1 LLNAV
6 VTNLLNPFL
15 APAPNA
21 PEPITPVVWA
31 VLGWVRRNLFNQS
44 PTIKYDPTTT
54 AQTGQT
60 VTGYIGATDPENDAL
75 TYTVTQ
81 QPQNGKVTID
91 QATGKFTYTPNDINY
106 DAAQTDSFIVSVT
119 DGKQTN
125 LLGLFQPRS
134 ASTDVDITVLNPT
147 VQRVILSLP
156 AGMNNAAT
164 PRFSADGQS
173 ILFAATPPAGGREE
187 IYQIGV
193 DGMNLECVTCGVSTN
208 ITANLFKPVPFQD
221 DSGRV
226 LVQTVQSNGSYTN
239 AVLEDGPNGKVLVP
253 VISPT
258 PNAETVIDPQR
269 EMRPSPDGTH
279 VLFSQMVVG
288 QGGTITAITV
298 VGTLTRTTNATTG
311 TPEYHVDDARV
322 VYGNGEGKQWTPD
335 GKGVIVLGGTYEAGN
350 VDDVEV
356 DLATGN
362 VTDNPEYDE
371 DIDLSP
377 NEQWIAVGSTRTLDA
392 LSPMDRI
399 ERPAFLPAYVQGTV
413 YTAYAGT
420 SNVKKC
426 DEPGVGCRR
435 RGRTHRRRKRDPAV
449 RRRRRLCRPQHAQLE
464 WGRDRGHVLGG
475 QQRGWQSQPNRRRQP
490 EVHDQ
495 RRTGGRRHVHPQPE
509 LGAETQHLRGH
520 QSASAGYRNV
530 RGPRRRHR
538 GGQRGPGCGRS
549 YDPHRQLHRLRQR
562 RRNDPERHRIN
573 RHHRQSGLHPLRRRH
588 HRHRNAH
595 RLPGR

>member
-1 LLNAV
+1 MGLLNAV
-6 VTNLLNPFL
+6 VTNLLKPFL
-15 APAPNA
+15 VPAPNT

-44 PTIKYDPTTT
+44 PTIKYDPATTV
-54 AQTGQT
+54 QTGQT

-106 DAAQTDSFIVSVT
+106 DAGQTDSFIVSVT

-193 DGMNLECVTCGVSTN
+193 DGTNLECVTCGVSTN

-258 PNAETVIDPQR
+258 PNAAKI
-269 EMRPSPDGTH
+269 MSPTACPAGMGT
-279 VLFSQMVVG
+279 
-288 QGGTITAITV
+288 
-298 VGTLTRTTNATTG
+298 
-311 TPEYHVDDARV
+311 
-322 VYGNGEGKQWTPD
+322 
-335 GKGVIVLGGTYEAGN
+335 
-350 VDDVEV
+350 
-356 DLATGN
+356 
-362 VTDNPEYDE
+362 
-371 DIDLSP
+371 
-377 NEQWIAVGSTRTLDA
+377 
-392 LSPMDRI
+392 
-399 ERPAFLPAYVQGTV
+399 
-413 YTAYAGT
+413 
-420 SNVKKC
+420 
-426 DEPGVGCRR
+426 EPRSR
-435 RGRTHRRRKRDPAV
+435 SGRTAT
-449 RRRRRLCRPQHAQLE
+449 RLAIPTE
-464 WGRDRGHVLGG
+464 
-475 QQRGWQSQPNRRRQP
+475 SSSP
-490 EVHDQ
+490 
-495 RRTGGRRHVHPQPE
+495 T
-509 LGAETQHLRGH
+509 
-520 QSASAGYRNV
+520 
-530 RGPRRRHR
+530 
-538 GGQRGPGCGRS
+538 
-549 YDPHRQLHRLRQR
+549 
-562 RRNDPERHRIN
+562 
-573 RHHRQSGLHPLRRRH
+573 
-588 HRHRNAH
+588 
-595 RLPGR
+595 